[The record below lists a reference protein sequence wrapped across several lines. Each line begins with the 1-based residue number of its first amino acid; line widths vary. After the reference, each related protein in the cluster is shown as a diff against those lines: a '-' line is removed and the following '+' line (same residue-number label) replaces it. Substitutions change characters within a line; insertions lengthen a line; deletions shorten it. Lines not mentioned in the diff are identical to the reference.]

1 MNILF
6 YRYGS
11 ICEPDVI
18 DGFLELGHQVSEITE
33 EITNKTLLPSQTI
46 RLISEY
52 LEKDPHDLVF
62 TINFYPAISEV
73 CTLLKI
79 PYVCW
84 IVDSPVLELYTT
96 SVTNPYNR
104 IFLFDYTMY
113 QEFAPLNPSCI
124 FYLPLAVNVNAKQ
137 AVIWNTDADTR
148 HSYASDATFLGSL
161 YSEKCPYDTLH
172 HPSDYSRGYLDAIMQ
187 AQLEISGYNF
197 IEEVLPKDIV
207 NEMQRVLQYDNRRYG
222 VETLEYIF
230 AHYVIDRK
238 ITQIERKK
246 LLSAAAMHSRL
257 RLYTLDSSAVITN
270 ATNMGPVSYTTEMPL
285 IFHNS
290 KINLNIS
297 LRSIRSGIPL
307 RCMDILGAG
316 GFLLTN
322 YQADLFE
329 HFTSDV
335 DFVYYE
341 DENDMLSKIDYY
353 LTHDKKRKEIAANGY
368 EKVLKS
374 HTFTKRFAEIL
385 ELSHIC

>member
-1 MNILF
+1 MF
-6 YRYGS
+6 W
-11 ICEPDVI
+11 
-18 DGFLELGHQVSEITE
+18 
-33 EITNKTLLPSQTI
+33 K
-46 RLISEY
+46 
-52 LEKDPHDLVF
+52 
-62 TINFYPAISEV
+62 
-73 CTLLKI
+73 
-79 PYVCW
+79 
-84 IVDSPVLELYTT
+84 
-96 SVTNPYNR
+96 YN
-104 IFLFDYTMY
+104 
-113 QEFAPLNPSCI
+113 
-124 FYLPLAVNVNAKQ
+124 
-137 AVIWNTDADTR
+137 
-148 HSYASDATFLGSL
+148 
-161 YSEKCPYDTLH
+161 
-172 HPSDYSRGYLDAIMQ
+172 
-187 AQLEISGYNF
+187 
-197 IEEVLPKDIV
+197 
-207 NEMQRVLQYDNRRYG
+207 NRRYG

-329 HFTSDV
+329 HFTSDM

>member
-6 YRYGS
+6 LDWDCFGKTAAIS
-11 ICEPDVI
+11 AWE
-18 DGFLELGHQVSEITE
+18 ELGHHVFLFMHKDFDT
-33 EITNKTLLPSQTI
+33 
-46 RLISEY
+46 RISEDY
-52 LEKDPHDLVF
+52 ERSFDQFVCENPIDFCFSFNYFPVLSEAAKKHDLP
-62 TINFYPAISEV
+62 YISFV
-73 CTLLKI
+73 
-79 PYVCW
+79 Y
-84 IVDSPVLELYTT
+84 DSPHVMLYSYTII
-96 SVTNPYNR
+96 NPNNHV
-104 IFLFDYTMY
+104 FLFDRM
-113 QEFAPLNPSCI
+113 ECI
-124 FYLPLAVNVNAKQ
+124 KLQSMGISTVQYLPLP
-137 AVIWNTDADTR
+137 ADTTSI
-148 HSYASDATFLGSL
+148 HALLQQPYDTDKLSAEVSFVGSL
-161 YSEKCPYDTLH
+161 YHESHNLFDCLSNVNSYTK
-172 HPSDYSRGYLDAIMQ
+172 GYLDAIMQ